1 MALSYRYAW
10 FPLLVSCS
18 SSTPPAAAAPQS
30 KGAACLADARPAS
43 ELPRD
48 APARIEVRH
57 ILVRHSELS
66 DPKGSSRSREAACL
80 QALQALEALQSG
92 TLDWDAAV
100 TRFSDTQEHDLG
112 RVGIDDLNPDFA
124 GAAFA
129 LEVDQLS
136 YVTETDR
143 GFHVILRT
151 R

>member
-10 FPLLVSCS
+10 FLLLLSCS
-18 SSTPPAAAAPQS
+18 SSTPPVAAAPKS
-30 KGAACLADARPAS
+30 KGAVCLADARPAS
-43 ELPRD
+43 EPPRD

-66 DPKGSSRSREAACL
+66 DPKGASRSREAACL
-80 QALQALEALQSG
+80 QALQALEALQGG

-100 TRFSDTQEHDLG
+100 ARFSDTQEHDLG
-112 RVGIDDLNPDFA
+112 RVAVDDLNPDFA
-124 GAAFA
+124 GAAFS